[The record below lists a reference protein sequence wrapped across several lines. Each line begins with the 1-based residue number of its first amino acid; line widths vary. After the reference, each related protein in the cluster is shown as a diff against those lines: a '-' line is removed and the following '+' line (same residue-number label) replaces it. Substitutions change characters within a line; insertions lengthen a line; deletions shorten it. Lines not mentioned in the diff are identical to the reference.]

1 MSMKDTPSPT
11 EQLYEAVCAGNVP
24 ANVYTS
30 NDGTSRISAFK
41 TGVSYLK
48 LKDTCPD
55 LSELKSWEYEKGT
68 QTLIFAWSSGRTTRF
83 PSLAAP
89 DTPTGA
95 SNTESPTVSEQ
106 SPTVGSA
113 ISKERPDNSHA
124 VGLKYDEGKLPWN
137 LIPPESIE
145 QILEILD
152 FGQRKYAAWNWAKGI
167 SYSRV
172 FSATMRHLWAWYR
185 GEEND
190 PETSKSHLAHAAAC
204 IVFLL
209 YFTKYRESYK
219 NFDDR
224 KIRT

>member
-95 SNTESPTVSEQ
+95 SNTASPTVSAP
-106 SPTVGSA
+106 SPETGSKT
-113 ISKERPDNSHA
+113 S
-124 VGLKYDEGKLPWN
+124 VGLKYDAGKLPWD
-137 LIPPESIE
+137 LLPPEATE
-145 QILEILD
+145 QIVEILD
-152 FGQRKYAAWNWAKGI
+152 FGQKKYAAWNWAKGI

-219 NFDDR
+219 DFDDR
-224 KIRT
+224 KIRAKIA